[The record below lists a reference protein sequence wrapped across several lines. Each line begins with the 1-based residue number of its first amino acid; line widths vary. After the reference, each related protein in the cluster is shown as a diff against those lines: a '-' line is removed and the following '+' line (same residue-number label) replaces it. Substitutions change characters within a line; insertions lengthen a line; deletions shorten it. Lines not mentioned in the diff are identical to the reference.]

1 MVMDDQ
7 KGYISIMSNMP
18 WPNPSTNHGSPPIPL
33 VTPAPERGL
42 YATGHHNIVNI
53 PGTDEWI
60 IAYHRF
66 AFDASESSQ
75 TPESVVRDTQ
85 RGQLERGEMD
95 MGALGRHRFAGFETN
110 RQILGQSVAFHNIGF
125 SYQAATNRF
134 CQMQHGFGMA
144 SRGLIQSYYKISRT
158 IISQFHPI
166 DDWHARHGFQRY

>member
-1 MVMDDQ
+1 
-7 KGYISIMSNMP
+7 MSNMP

-42 YATGHHNIVNI
+42 YATGRHNIVNI

-66 AFDASESSQ
+66 AFDASGSSQ

-110 RQILGQSVAFHNIGF
+110 R
-125 SYQAATNRF
+125 
-134 CQMQHGFGMA
+134 
-144 SRGLIQSYYKISRT
+144 
-158 IISQFHPI
+158 
-166 DDWHARHGFQRY
+166 

>member
-1 MVMDDQ
+1 MNASNHNDARKETYCVKYAMA
-7 KGYISIMSNMP
+7 KSIDEP
-18 WPNPSTNHGSPPIPL
+18 WVTPIPL

-75 TPESVVRDTQ
+75 TPESVMRDTQ
-85 RGQLERGEMD
+85 RGQLERGEMN

-134 CQMQHGFGMA
+134 WQF
-144 SRGLIQSYYKISRT
+144 SYHS
-158 IISQFHPI
+158 
-166 DDWHARHGFQRY
+166 AV